1 MNEYV
6 FEDLIINPKTP
17 SLEGLIG
24 KEVYFSDVPIYCI
37 DRANK
42 NYNAGILREVRENYA
57 APFFVETFSGEM
69 LNYACIIPKK
79 EESKPKYVPFESV
92 NEFIDA
98 YDYCVNYR
106 ISRGSV
112 ENKLL
117 SYGGIWLKG
126 KVSGFYYMVV
136 EIRSDGVV
144 LAGDQDVIFWSEL
157 LKDYVFI
164 DGSPCGRLVEEK
176 HE

>member
-1 MNEYV
+1 MAEYTYN
-6 FEDLIINPKTP
+6 DIIIDPESEEAKNA
-17 SLEGLIG
+17 IG
-24 KEVYFSDVPIYCI
+24 KEVYYTNWPMDLLKFAIEDK
-37 DRANK
+37 DK
-42 NYNAGILREVRENYA
+42 GILTIASGLGFLVND
-57 APFFVETFSGEM
+57 TFWQ
-69 LNYACIIPKK
+69 CIIVKK
-79 EESKPKYVPFESV
+79 EDPKPKYVPFESAG
-92 NEFIDA
+92 EFTDA
-98 YDYCVNYR
+98 YDCANY
-106 ISRGSV
+106 SVKNGTV

-117 SYGGIWLKG
+117 SYGGVWLKG
-126 KVSGFYYMVV
+126 KVSGFYYMVA